1 MIAITGANG
10 HLGQL
15 VVERLLAEIPANQ
28 IIAAVRA
35 PENASRFAKIGVQVR
50 EADYARPETLR
61 TALYGVKRLLL
72 ISASEVGRKFKLH
85 QAVIDAAKEEGV
97 ELFVYTSLL
106 RADSSEMFLAGEH
119 RQTEEYLQASD
130 LPFVL
135 LRNGWYL
142 ENHTSAVGKA
152 IENGALIGSSNY
164 GRFASASRADYAAA
178 AVAVLR
184 QHGSER
190 KIFELAGDQ
199 SFSMEELAS
208 EVSKQI
214 GRNIPYRNLSGDDY
228 AAILLASGLPQTTV
242 DVIVDADKEAI
253 QGGLDST
260 SGDLSTQIARPTTT
274 LAEAV
279 RNTLQI
285 PQRHPERPTKR
296 PTNNTLRRIR

>member
-15 VVERLLAEIPANQ
+15 VVERLLEDIPANQ

-35 PENASRFAKIGVQVR
+35 PDNASRFAKIGVQVR
-50 EADYARPETLR
+50 KADYTRPETLS

-72 ISASEVGRKFKLH
+72 ISASEVGRRFRLH
-85 QAVIDAAKEEGV
+85 KAAIDAAKKKGV

-106 RADSSEMFLAGEH
+106 RADTSEMFLACEH
-119 RQTEEYLQASD
+119 RQTEEYLRASG
-130 LPFVL
+130 LPFVV

-142 ENHTSAVGKA
+142 ENHTSAVEKA
-152 IENGALIGSSNY
+152 IENGELIGSSNC

-178 AVAVLR
+178 AVAVLT
-184 QHGSER
+184 QPVSGS
-190 KIFELAGDQ
+190 KIYELAGDQ

-214 GRNIPYRNLSGDDY
+214 GRDIPYRNLSGNDY
-228 AAILLASGLPQTTV
+228 AALLRASGLPQMTV
-242 DVIVDADKEAI
+242 DVIVDADMKAI

-260 SGDLSTQIARPTTT
+260 SRDLSTLIARPTTT
-274 LAEAV
+274 LSEAV
-279 RNTLQI
+279 RNTLRA
-285 PQRHPERPTKR
+285 PQTHPESQPSAPSPITR
-296 PTNNTLRRIR
+296 